1 MQEMLMQI
9 GNLGF
14 PIVVSMYLLIRV
26 ETKIEDLTLS
36 IHELTAVI
44 RPNK

>member
-1 MQEMLMQI
+1 MQDMLIQI

-26 ETKIEDLTLS
+26 ETKIEALTLS
-36 IHELTAVI
+36 IHELTSVI
-44 RPNK
+44 RPKG

>member
-1 MQEMLMQI
+1 MQDWLIHI

-14 PIVVSMYLLIRV
+14 PIVVSMYLLMRV

-36 IHELTAVI
+36 IHELTGVI
-44 RPNK
+44 RPSH